1 MDITFFHLYSG
12 VLVLRDSKTD
22 KVDIILY
29 GQKKI
34 FTTRLLWTDYEKKD
48 YIIQSITY
56 EGGQGLM
63 KDLFNVPVQVCQ
75 FHMIAIVMR
84 KLRKKHQSQVGKE
97 LKIIAKTLV
106 ESPKN
111 EFYLRKSYRNKN

>member
-1 MDITFFHLYSG
+1 ML
-12 VLVLRDSKTD
+12 
-22 KVDIILY
+22 DIILY

-63 KDLFNVPVQVCQ
+63 KDLFNAPVQVCQ

-106 ESPKN
+106 ESSKN
-111 EFYLRKSYRNKN
+111 EFYLRLNAWYLKHEAFLKERSKKVNAKGYFP